1 MRQKKVVLTIAAI
14 AATLIVGVGCF
25 QRYKVYA
32 NAHTY
37 TVPEGYHTEYVP
49 VRIYSGDT
57 LEEISKE
64 VVIDN
69 LMTDFCSVEQELNE
83 IVRINE
89 IQDKNSIKSGNYIV
103 VPVVLTD

>member
-25 QRYKVYA
+25 QRYTVYA
-32 NAHTY
+32 DAHTY

-49 VRIYSGDT
+49 IRIYSGDT

-64 VVIDN
+64 VVVDN

-103 VPVVLTD
+103 VPVVLAD